1 MKFKLFQFWVVI
13 IMVQAKTEMKRIVR
27 LMATDIDGSL
37 STIRALRKIRGIGFM
52 FANAACVHAG
62 IDKRKKI
69 GELNEEE
76 IKRLENTIKNPQFAQ
91 WLFNHR
97 KYIETG
103 KDLHVVGSELDLK
116 KREDINF
123 LKRMRAYRGVRHE
136 FGLPVR
142 GQRTRSSFRTQKT
155 VGVAKKKVIAAAK
168 AAAAPK
174 EEKK

>member
-1 MKFKLFQFWVVI
+1 V
-13 IMVQAKTEMKRIVR
+13 
-27 LMATDIDGSL
+27 
-37 STIRALRKIRGIGFM
+37 
-52 FANAACVHAG
+52 
-62 IDKRKKI
+62 
-69 GELNEEE
+69 
-76 IKRLENTIKNPQFAQ
+76 
-91 WLFNHR
+91 NHR

-168 AAAAPK
+168 AAAAPAK
-174 EEKK
+174 QEKK